1 MLIGPFGVMNKA
13 PIFWTRKCKILD
25 ILHLKGN
32 HIKMKL
38 DDDTGS
44 IDAIKWN
51 YSKELKI
58 NDLIDIAF
66 NIEINNWRNKN
77 TLQLNIIDIKK
88 YNNIIDLQIHNRN
101 YKCQLTNDMNILI
114 TNSQGQSISSDLSKN
129 SNDNQEFFT
138 KKILSFAEVALGE
151 TA

>member
-1 MLIGPFGVMNKA
+1 
-13 PIFWTRKCKILD
+13 
-25 ILHLKGN
+25 
-32 HIKMKL
+32 MKL

-44 IDAIKWN
+44 IDAINWN
-51 YSKELKI
+51 CSKDLKI

-66 NIEINNWRNKN
+66 NIETNNWRNKN

-88 YNNIIDLQIHNRN
+88 YNNIIDLQIHNRI

-129 SNDNQEFFT
+129 SNDKQEFFT
-138 KKILSFAEVALGE
+138 KKILSFAEIALGE